1 MLCCPKLE
9 KHVTES
15 FLVEE
20 GCQVTVGKGEV
31 RASEDVIQFS
41 ACFGC
46 TMSCCMLASGSHAGS
61 TFVVWCFGPRVSAAR
76 LHLRLSAFRGA
87 MAPKIRDSKKWKD
100 SEWRRSDKVR
110 RQAIHA
116 FIKSRKEELLRD
128 VPRWAFRS
136 KDTKRNEL
144 VRVGRLRFAEQP
156 EDVQARYFDMVEVEE
171 RVEPAAAAVLENA
184 RPQTPA
190 VPAAPAE
197 PRAPAEQ
204 EAPAKPEAPA
214 VPASVSSPA
223 VTCTSALLR
232 GDVAVKSAIMNEF
245 AFLQLKFS
253 GPQVFDVLAAAFR
266 LLDHIDRNLH
276 GESDRVKAAICL
288 GMGAKLASVSPS
300 HTLDIWKCFTSAK
313 MLPYMRSVELRM
325 VAAWAK
331 HGL

>member
-1 MLCCPKLE
+1 MPWVRHFMLRPRFC
-9 KHVTES
+9 S
-15 FLVEE
+15 
-20 GCQVTVGKGEV
+20 
-31 RASEDVIQFS
+31 R
-41 ACFGC
+41 
-46 TMSCCMLASGSHAGS
+46 AGS
-61 TFVVWCFGPRVSAAR
+61 TFVVWRFGPRVSAAR
-76 LHLRLSAFRGA
+76 LHFGVSAFRGA
-87 MAPKIRDSKKWKD
+87 MAPKIRDSKKWKH
-100 SEWRRSDKVR
+100 SEWRRSDKAR

-128 VPRWAFRS
+128 VPHWALRS

-156 EDVQARYFDMVEVEE
+156 EDVQARYFDMVEVGGRGEAQTPPASGCGVLVS
-171 RVEPAAAAVLENA
+171 RRPRGGAGAVTEPAAAAVLENA

-190 VPAAPAE
+190 GPAAPAE

-204 EAPAKPEAPA
+204 ETPAKPEAPA
-214 VPASVSSPA
+214 ALASASSPA
-223 VTCTSALLR
+223 VTCTLALLR
-232 GDVAVKSAIMNEF
+232 GDLAVKSAIMNEF

-253 GPQVFDVLAAAFR
+253 GPHVFDVLAAAFR
-266 LLDHIDRNLH
+266 LLDHAGRNLR

-300 HTLDIWKCFTSAK
+300 YTLDIWKRFTSAK